1 MKHIATWIDEPAA
14 PHVERVFR
22 SYPDLLL
29 WDARVGISAPRL
41 DGLLLTGGTDLAPK
55 TLRQPVPDPSLCRG
69 PEPERDAWEIYIISR
84 AMEQRVPIFAICR
97 GIQILNVALGGTLH
111 LDIPSHADFKYKNVQ
126 PLAYREGAIVR
137 IPHVNSS
144 HHQALD
150 CVAEGLIVEATHAED
165 GTIEQARLADYPFG
179 LAVQYHPER
188 DEIYR
193 PLFDAFVTAVR
204 AGA

>member
-14 PHVERVFR
+14 PYIEKVFR
-22 SYPDLLL
+22 SYPDVLL
-29 WDARVGISAPRL
+29 WDARVGMSAPQL
-41 DGLLLTGGTDLAPK
+41 DGLLLTGGHDIAAE
-55 TLRQPVPDPSLCRG
+55 TLVQAVPDPSLIVH
-69 PEPERDAWEIYIISR
+69 PDPARDAWEIYIIHR
-84 AMEQRVPIFAICR
+84 ALKQRAPLFAICR
-97 GIQILNVALGGTLH
+97 GLQILNVGLGGTLH
-111 LDIPSHADFKYKNVQ
+111 LDIPGHRDFKFKNVQ
-126 PLAYREGAIVR
+126 PLAYRNDATVR

-150 CVAEGLIVEATHAED
+150 RLGRGLVVEATHAED

-193 PLFDAFVTAVR
+193 PLFDAFVRAVR
-204 AGA
+204 CT